1 MKGSRLTLVSED
13 GLQAAWLQGD
23 FSSEGVTSLLVSYS
37 QNYKGSFQGSFFFFF
52 LTKTDTCK
60 VTHFFKTFPTSKNIT
75 L

>member
-52 LTKTDTCK
+52 SSLKQIHVRLLISLKHFPHLKT
-60 VTHFFKTFPTSKNIT
+60 
-75 L
+75 

>member
-52 LTKTDTCK
+52 
-60 VTHFFKTFPTSKNIT
+60 FPH
-75 L
+75 